1 MEINNQRGFGAMKSR
16 SDLEK
21 LKSTIGLNIWQIER
35 DYLQHLFLLFLSR
48 RESGNFI
55 FKGGTALQKLYGLN
69 RFSIDLDFTLK
80 GTNPKLLEILESINK
95 DFDNF
100 NFNSN
105 IKITEK
111 KESITAQ
118 IKIKGPL
125 YENTDNS
132 ISSLKI
138 EISKRENVLV
148 TPEKKEIIPIYDD
161 ISPYFILV
169 MSLEEI
175 LAEKVR
181 ALLKRSK
188 ARDLYDL
195 WFLVKRGVNINREIL
210 EKKLDYYEMSFK
222 KENFIETVKNTS
234 KLWEKELKPL
244 VKELPDFE
252 TVKNVVVK
260 RFESL

>member
-1 MEINNQRGFGAMKSR
+1 MKSR
-16 SDLEK
+16 TDLER
-21 LKSTIGLNIWQIER
+21 LRSTIGLNIWQIER

-48 RESGNFI
+48 RESGNFV

-80 GTNPKLLEILESINK
+80 GTSSKLAEILEGINK
-95 DFDNF
+95 DLINF
-100 NFNSN
+100 NFDSD

-118 IKIKGPL
+118 IKTKGPL
-125 YENTDNS
+125 YEGTERS

-138 EISKRENVLV
+138 EISRRENVLI
-148 TPEKKEIIPIYDD
+148 TPEKKEITPVYDD

-169 MSLEEI
+169 MRLDEI
-175 LAEKVR
+175 LAEKSR

-195 WFLVKRGVNINREIL
+195 WFLVKRGVNIDREIL
-210 EKKLDYYEMSFK
+210 QKKLDYYGMSFK
-222 KENFIETVKNTS
+222 KENFIIAVENAS
-234 KLWEKELKPL
+234 RLWKRELEPI
-244 VKELPDFE
+244 VRELPDYE
-252 TVKNVVVK
+252 TVKNVVVR